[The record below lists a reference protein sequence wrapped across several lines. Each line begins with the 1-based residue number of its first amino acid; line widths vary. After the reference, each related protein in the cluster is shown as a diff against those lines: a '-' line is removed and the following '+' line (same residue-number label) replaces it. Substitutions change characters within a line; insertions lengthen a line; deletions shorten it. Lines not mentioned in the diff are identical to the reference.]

1 MNWETAEQA
10 GARVNRHRD
19 TLHKAARAGLL
30 HGHQRGRKCRWAF
43 APAAV
48 DAYTRGEV
56 EAAQKKAC
64 GCERVALRAV
74 S

>member
-1 MNWETAEQA
+1 MNWETPVQA
-10 GARVNRHRD
+10 AARVGRWHN
-19 TLHKAARAGLL
+19 TLRIAARAGLL

-43 APAAV
+43 VPDAV
-48 DAYTRGEV
+48 DAWMRGED

-64 GCERVALRAV
+64 GCERVSLRAV

>member
-1 MNWETAEQA
+1 MTWETIKQA
-10 GARVNRHRD
+10 SARANRHAN

-30 HGHQRGRKCRWAF
+30 HGHQRGLNCRWAF

-48 DAYTRGEV
+48 DAWVRGES
-56 EAAQKKAC
+56 ETAQKQAC

>member
-1 MNWETAEQA
+1 MTWETAQQA

-19 TLHKAARAGLL
+19 TLHKAARAGFL
-30 HGHQRGRKCRWAF
+30 HGHQRGLKCRWAF

-48 DAYTRGEV
+48 DAWVRGEG
-56 EAAQKKAC
+56 EAAQKHAC

>member
-1 MNWETAEQA
+1 MTWETAQQA

-19 TLHKAARAGLL
+19 TLHKSARSGLL

-48 DAYTRGEV
+48 DAWVRGEDEV
-56 EAAQKKAC
+56 KQKLAC
-64 GCERVALRAV
+64 GCEQVALRAV